1 MTKLRTNVLLAAL
14 GVLSAAAQLIATR
27 YGIIGD
33 LAGGFLCGV
42 IILAGMRLLALETE
56 HIYLPPLVAAA
67 ASLLGLGFGIAGSGV
82 NYSPIVCLAPILAA
96 LPSGVLA
103 LRISLRGAR
112 CQLCLIRL
120 RGLLS
125 FSCPRC
131 HLVACENCWQFERG
145 RCSLCEVNQVALF
158 PLDFSW
164 WQERFGSQT
173 RGSRC
178 ALCLRTADWDEAQ
191 WACGDCGHSQCR
203 PCWDDNN
210 GRCSRCGWTIPGL
223 PTEVSEFVTA
233 GAYQEK
239 FKQYVSRRG

>member
-1 MTKLRTNVLLAAL
+1 MTKLQTNVLLAAL
-14 GVLSAAAQLIATR
+14 GVLAAAAQLIATR
-27 YGIIGD
+27 YGITGD
-33 LAGGFLCGV
+33 LVGGLLCSV

-56 HIYLPPLVAAA
+56 HMYLPPLVAAV
-67 ASLLGLGFGIAGSGV
+67 ASLFGLGFGIAGSGV
-82 NYSPIVCLAPILAA
+82 NYSPIVWLTPVLAA

-103 LRISLRGAR
+103 LRISLRGAK

-131 HLVACENCWQFERG
+131 HLIACENCWQFERG
-145 RCSLCEVNQVALF
+145 RCSLCEANQVALF
-158 PLDFSW
+158 PFDLSW

-178 ALCLRTADWDEAQ
+178 AFCLSTADWNEAQ
-191 WACGDCGHSQCR
+191 WACRDCGHSQCSS
-203 PCWDDNN
+203 CWDDNN

-223 PTEVSEFVTA
+223 SAEVSEFVNA
-233 GAYQEK
+233 VADWEK
-239 FKQYVSRRG
+239 FKQYVSRR